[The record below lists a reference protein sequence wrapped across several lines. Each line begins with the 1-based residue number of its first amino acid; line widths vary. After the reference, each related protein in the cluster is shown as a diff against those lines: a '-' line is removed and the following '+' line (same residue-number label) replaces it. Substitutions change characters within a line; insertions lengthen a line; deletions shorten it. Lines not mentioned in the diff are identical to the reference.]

1 MKKFISAIMLAFS
14 VLNASAQLTVYN
26 NGNVNV
32 GSTLQS
38 SNVTL
43 SVGDVAYSDT
53 AYHVSLSLRN
63 PATGGYNIGGEGIAY
78 SSTTKSSGR
87 SFGLRGVAGNCTS
100 GYNFGVLGALQGK
113 QGGAAVFGT
122 TNGKTLGMN
131 VGGCYAG
138 YFDGNVKVTG
148 LLSGDVV
155 NQADVPS
162 VTNAKALS
170 LTGVLDGIVA
180 TTPYKY
186 MVDKTLPLPTP
197 GGVSDSSSVV
207 GPTFPTTPTSS
218 TSIVIPST
226 KKTQYAL
233 TVGDVKAQFPD
244 LIIKDSNGTEYVNYT
259 QLVPLLV
266 QAIKELKEEVDELKE
281 AAASSQSRKAPTNI
295 NTTSIDSAQ
304 GSVSQ
309 NTPNPFTGLSTLRVS
324 VPDDATDAYLD
335 ILTGNG
341 QSVKRIPVDNGQS
354 EVSLS
359 SYEFAPGTYLYTLVV
374 NGKAVDTKRMI
385 INR

>member
-1 MKKFISAIMLAFS
+1 MLAFG
-14 VLNASAQLTVYN
+14 VMNANAQLTVYN
-26 NGNVNV
+26 NGHVNV
-32 GSTLQS
+32 GSTQQS

-43 SVGDVAYSDT
+43 SVGDVAYNDT

-78 SSTTKSSGR
+78 SSTAKSSGR
-87 SFGLRGVAGNCTS
+87 AFGLRGIAGNCTS
-100 GYNFGVLGALQGK
+100 GYNFGLLGALHGK
-113 QGGAAVFGT
+113 QDGAAIFGT
-122 TNGKTLGMN
+122 TSGKSLGVN

-162 VTNAKALS
+162 VKSAKALT

-197 GGVSDSSSVV
+197 GGVSDSASVV
-207 GPTFPTTPTSS
+207 GPTYPTTPTSS

-226 KKTQYAL
+226 QKAQYAL
-233 TVGDVKAQFPD
+233 TVSDVKAQFPD

-266 QAIKELKEEVDELKE
+266 QAIKELKEEVDELKD
-281 AAASSQSRKAPTNI
+281 AAASSQSRKAPTYI
-295 NTTSIDSAQ
+295 NTTSIDNTQ

-324 VPDDATDAYLD
+324 VPDNATDAYLD
-335 ILTGNG
+335 ILTSNG
-341 QSVKRIPVDNGQS
+341 QSVRRIPVDNGQS

-385 INR
+385 VKQ